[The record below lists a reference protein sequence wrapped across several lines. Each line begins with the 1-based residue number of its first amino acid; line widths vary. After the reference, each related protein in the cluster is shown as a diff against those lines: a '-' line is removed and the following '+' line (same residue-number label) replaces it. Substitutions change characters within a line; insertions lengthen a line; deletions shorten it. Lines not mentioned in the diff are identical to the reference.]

1 MREKPPVPG
10 LHPKTPQ
17 LIKKWWSVS
26 DADPNPS
33 SITEGVVILGLFGV
47 LPSLVIAGVASEIFT
62 DRIGFIVGTVL
73 LSIASAAFLFLEVIA
88 RAVWPYRTVP
98 RGRKH
103 KDLFKDW
110 TSLDPDDQAPLLP
123 LYTKLIRTDEM
134 SDVEDRLWREYVRAV
149 KARKELEYVEPA
161 HIMLTREAVQQANE
175 LLEQTRRTRIHGTRN
190 EIL

>member
-17 LIKKWWSVS
+17 FIKKYWSVS

-33 SITEGVVILGLFGV
+33 SVGEGLFIFGV
-47 LPSLVIAGVASEIFT
+47 FGIFPSLIIAGVSSTIFG
-62 DRIGFIVGTVL
+62 DDFALLI
-73 LSIASAAFLFLEVIA
+73 LSILLGLSAAAFLFLELIA
-88 RAVWPYRTVP
+88 RVIWPYRTVP

-110 TSLDPDDQAPLLP
+110 SALGPDDQKPLLP
-123 LYTKLIRTDEM
+123 LYKKLIATDLM
-134 SDVEDRLWREYVRAV
+134 SDEESRLWNEYVSAV
-149 KARKELEYVEPA
+149 RARKKLEYVEPA
-161 HIMLTREAVQQANE
+161 HITLTREAVQQANE
-175 LLEQTRRTRIHGTRN
+175 LLEQTRRVRIHGTRN